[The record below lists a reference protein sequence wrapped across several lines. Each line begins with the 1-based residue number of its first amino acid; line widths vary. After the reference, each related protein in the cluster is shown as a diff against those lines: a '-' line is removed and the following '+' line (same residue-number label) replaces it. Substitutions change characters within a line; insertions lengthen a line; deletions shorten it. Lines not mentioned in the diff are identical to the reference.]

1 VIDFL
6 KDYLRFGS
14 PLAVLVAL
22 AIAVFWLF
30 RHPQRAAPR
39 RLLLAIV
46 VVFWALTTRLGA
58 EFLAAGIS
66 GPISRI
72 ESSDAA
78 GGADTVV
85 VLSAGYMTYSAGD
98 LQLDVLE
105 PDTVLR
111 VLEAARVA
119 KLISARLVIASGGQP
134 RPVVERRPE
143 SAPMADA
150 LAASGVPPDRILQES
165 RSTTTREQAQL
176 IRGMLLERGAR
187 RFVLVTSPTHM
198 RRSLAVFRAEGL
210 EPIPSMARMRSDAQ
224 PPGSWWLPTRESM
237 RLSDVALYDY
247 AANAYYW
254 LRGWTRTPA

>member
-1 VIDFL
+1 VTDLL

-14 PLAVLVAL
+14 PLTLVVAM
-22 AIAVFWLF
+22 AIALIWLF
-30 RHPQRAAPR
+30 RRPQQAAPR
-39 RLLLAIV
+39 RLLAAVLIGY
-46 VVFWALTTRLGA
+46 WALTTRVGA
-58 EFLAAGIS
+58 ELLAAGII
-66 GPISRI
+66 GHVSRI
-72 ESSDAA
+72 ESPDAA
-78 GGADTVV
+78 RGADTVV
-85 VLSAGYMTYSAGD
+85 VLSAGSMTYAAAD

-119 KLISARLVIASGGQP
+119 KLISARLVIASGGRP
-134 RPVVERRPE
+134 RPALELRPD

-150 LAASGVPPDRILQES
+150 LAASGVRFDRILQES
-165 RSTTTREQAQL
+165 QSTTTHEQAQL
-176 IRGMLLERGAR
+176 IRGMLVEHGAR

-210 EPIPSMARMRSDAQ
+210 DPIPSMARVRSDAQ
-224 PPGSWWLPTRESM
+224 SPPPWWLPNKESM

-247 AANAYYW
+247 AANVYYW